1 MTDSQQTS
9 WAFVTP
15 SYKGDLQRC
24 NLLCRSV
31 DAFVTGNWHHYVVVD
46 RPHYPLFKHL
56 QGPRR
61 SVLLT
66 DDVMPAKMRLLFHL
80 PFVGGRSL
88 WWSRE
93 TGLSLGWHVQQ
104 MVKIGIA
111 SVVKED
117 GLVYCD
123 SDVFFLKPLDT
134 ASLIQNGRF
143 RLYRTYEKQN
153 LDAIANPEFLNAGLD
168 LLGLPKHAQ
177 YFTYI
182 ENLIT
187 WRRQTVLEMCDHLA
201 RIHGG
206 KWHLAFRNR
215 LQISEYTLYG
225 LFVEEVLSDLDF
237 HNPTWVSLCRTQWSK
252 MLNNSDEDVAAFCA
266 DLETHQVAVGFQSF
280 LGISVSLLEEQFE
293 KALTSH
299 LAKAHPPTPQ
309 SPSI

>member
-1 MTDSQQTS
+1 MQDVQAIS

-15 SYKGDLQRC
+15 SYSGDLQRC
-24 NLLCRSV
+24 LLLCRSM
-31 DAFVTGNWHHYVVVD
+31 DAFLTGHWHHYVVVD

-56 QGPRR
+56 DGPKR

-88 WWSRE
+88 WWSRQ

-111 SVVKED
+111 SIVKED
-117 GLVYCD
+117 GLAYCD

-134 ASLIQNGRF
+134 ASLMQEGRF
-143 RLYRTYEKQN
+143 RLYRSYLRQN
-153 LDAIANPEFLNAGLD
+153 LEVIANPQFLSSALD
-168 LLGLPKHAQ
+168 LLGLSKHAQ

-201 RIHGG
+201 RRHGG
-206 KWHLAFRNR
+206 KWYNVFRNR

-225 LFVEEVLSDLDF
+225 LFVDDVQKDEQVHYPSSQ
-237 HNPTWVSLCRTQWSK
+237 SLCRTQWTNRK
-252 MLNNSDEDVAAFCA
+252 QSDSDVVAFCEG
-266 DLETHQVAVGFQSF
+266 LESYRVAVGFQSF
-280 LGISVSLLEEQFE
+280 LGVSVKLLEQQFE
-293 KALTSH
+293 KALV
-299 LAKAHPPTPQ
+299 AQK
-309 SPSI
+309 PSDPAPVLEQG

>member
-1 MTDSQQTS
+1 M
-9 WAFVTP
+9 
-15 SYKGDLQRC
+15 
-24 NLLCRSV
+24 

-46 RPHYPLFKHL
+46 RPHYTLFKHL

-93 TGLSLGWHVQQ
+93 TGLSLGWHIQQ

-111 SVVKED
+111 AVVREE
-117 GLVYCD
+117 GLAYCD
-123 SDVFFLKPLDT
+123 SDVFFLKPFDT
-134 ASLIQNGRF
+134 TNLVSDGRF
-143 RLYRTYEKQN
+143 HFYRAYERRS
-153 LDAIANPEFLNAGLD
+153 LEHIANPQFINASVD
-168 LLGLPKHAQ
+168 LLGLAKHAQ

-187 WRRQTVLEMCDHLA
+187 WRRQTVLEMCSHLA
-201 RIHGG
+201 SRHGG

-225 LFVEEVLSDLDF
+225 LFVDEVQADHNF
-237 HNPTWVSLCRTQWSK
+237 HNPTYNRLCRTQWSK
-252 MLNNSDEDVAAFCA
+252 MVNNSDEDIAAFCA
-266 DLETHQVAVGFQSF
+266 GLDANQVAVGFQSF
-280 LGISVSLLEEQFE
+280 LGVSVNLLEAQFE
-293 KALTSH
+293 KALASH
-299 LAKAHPPTPQ
+299 LAEANLPAPQ
-309 SPSI
+309 SPSF